1 MWTSG
6 IVLLSEAIL
15 ALYPIL
21 IKKVPTDLNT
31 QLVSRLLTYSVLGF
45 SLASFSDIK
54 QTWGTLKGITR
65 SFSLGALTL
74 FHVLTSYYAFS
85 VLPAGISMSLFYTYP
100 IFNLL
105 GAAFFFG
112 ERFGVFELLLVAVAF
127 IGAILLS
134 LSEQENKEKKLNA
147 KGLIAAILA
156 AITESAMYFAVRT
169 AKQPDP
175 FYAVLELYPG
185 GLPILLSFLSIKN
198 ISIDLR
204 SSVWLPMILF
214 NALIGF
220 LGYTLRFFA
229 IPRLPTLLFSVLSFI
244 GVIASFVWGY
254 VFVGEIPSYLSMFG
268 GGLIALSAAFVK
280 SEYI

>member
-1 MWTSG
+1 MNTSL
-6 IVLLSEAIL
+6 IVLLSEAFL

-21 IKKVPTDLNT
+21 IKKVPTDLGT

-45 SLASFSDIK
+45 SLASSSDIK
-54 QTWGTLKGITR
+54 QTWGTVKGISR
-65 SFSLGALTL
+65 SFSLGMLTL
-74 FHVLTSYYAFS
+74 FHVFTSYYAFS
-85 VLPAGISMSLFYTYP
+85 TLPAGISMSLFYTYP
-100 IFNLL
+100 IFNLI
-105 GAAFFFG
+105 GASLLFG
-112 ERFGVFELLLVAVAF
+112 EKFGFYELILVAVAF
-127 IGAILLS
+127 VGAILLS
-134 LSEQENKEKKLNA
+134 LSEKENKEKKLNV
-147 KGLIAAILA
+147 KGIFSAILA
-156 AITESAMYFAVRT
+156 ALTESAMYFAVRT

-175 FYAVLELYPG
+175 FYSVLELYPG

-198 ISIDLR
+198 ISIDFR

-214 NALIGF
+214 NTFVGF

-254 VFVGEIPSYLSMFG
+254 LFVGEIPSKLSMFG